1 MSAGA
6 PTGAAEAA
14 EVRGAT
20 RRLMKALAAGPV
32 RLAGGGAAVVVA
44 GPAGERRLALPAGLA
59 AALARADLIRI
70 DEAGGVAATSAGV
83 AWLRRS
89 LAGGLDPFR
98 AQQGAVAPAA
108 VEMPGGGAGT
118 VLRDADESPLAWLAR
133 RRGRDGRPLL
143 DAAQVAAGERL
154 RADFTF
160 AGLGPRVTMDWSA
173 FGAGGG
179 GRSGGCGSA
188 AELSEQALAAR
199 ERVRRALAAL
209 GPELAGVA
217 LDVCCFLVGLE
228 EVERA
233 RGWPVRSGKV
243 VLAIAL
249 DRLADHYGLSPAA
262 SGPAEA
268 RGIRHWGGEGYRPR
282 A

>member
-1 MSAGA
+1 
-6 PTGAAEAA
+6 
-14 EVRGAT
+14 
-20 RRLMKALAAGPV
+20 MKALAAGPGRMV
-32 RLAGGGAAVVVA
+32 GAGAAVIVA
-44 GPAGERRLALPAGLA
+44 GSEGERRLALPAGLA
-59 AALARADLIRI
+59 AALVRADLIRI
-70 DEAGGVAATSAGV
+70 DDQDVVAATSAGV

-89 LAGGLDPFR
+89 LAGGVDPFR
-98 AQQGAVAPAA
+98 AQQGAVGPAA
-108 VEMPGGGAGT
+108 IEMPNGGAGT

-160 AGLGPRVTMDWSA
+160 AGLGARVTMDWAA
-173 FGAGGG
+173 FGAAGSGGGG
-179 GRSGGCGSA
+179 GRGGA
-188 AELSEQALAAR
+188 AELSDQALAAR
-199 ERVRRALAAL
+199 ERVRRALSAL

-228 EVERA
+228 EVERS

-249 DRLADHYGLSPAA
+249 DRLAEHYGLSAAA
-262 SGPAEA
+262 SGPPQAP
-268 RGIRHWGGEGYRPR
+268 GIRHWGGEGYRPR